1 MYTYKKYDKYGIK
14 LLTFDALSQAGGIK
28 HCFTTRRGGVSNG
41 YCESLNF
48 SKTRDFDDRNVN
60 ENARRLAESLD
71 VDYNKEIQ
79 TEVIKP
85 YKGENVTISKYYY
98 NSKDDETRQQQSLIK
113 YENIYMPNTGILYSS
128 DKEFEILTILDGKVT
143 LVKEDDIL
151 GNIIEI
157 EHQNNI
163 VTIYQSVKDVKV
175 KQGDIIKQGD
185 VIAMS
190 GSNKLE
196 NEKEN
201 CLHFEVYKEG
211 TLINPET
218 IIGENE

>member
-1 MYTYKKYDKYGIK
+1 MTKKRLKDWVIPTLLLFVLTGI
-14 LLTFDALSQAGGIK
+14 LLLYYLLSSISQASLVPSDTYFVDILLDNK
-28 HCFTTRRGGVSNG
+28 TTTEV
-41 YCESLNF
+41 
-48 SKTRDFDDRNVN
+48 
-60 ENARRLAESLD
+60 
-71 VDYNKEIQ
+71 NKEIQ

>member
-1 MYTYKKYDKYGIK
+1 MTKKRLKDWVIPTLLLFVLTGI
-14 LLTFDALSQAGGIK
+14 LLLYYLLSSISQASLVPSDTYFVDILLDYK
-28 HCFTTRRGGVSNG
+28 TTTEV
-41 YCESLNF
+41 
-48 SKTRDFDDRNVN
+48 
-60 ENARRLAESLD
+60 
-71 VDYNKEIQ
+71 NKEIQ

>member
-1 MYTYKKYDKYGIK
+1 MTKKRLKDWVIPTLLLFVLTGI
-14 LLTFDALSQAGGIK
+14 LLLYYLLSSISQASLVPSDTYFVDILLDHK
-28 HCFTTRRGGVSNG
+28 KTTEV
-41 YCESLNF
+41 
-48 SKTRDFDDRNVN
+48 
-60 ENARRLAESLD
+60 
-71 VDYNKEIQ
+71 NKEIQ

>member
-1 MYTYKKYDKYGIK
+1 MTKKRLKDWVIPTLLLFVLTGI
-14 LLTFDALSQAGGIK
+14 LLLYYLLSSISQASLVPSDTYFVDILLDNK
-28 HCFTTRRGGVSNG
+28 TTTEV
-41 YCESLNF
+41 
-48 SKTRDFDDRNVN
+48 
-60 ENARRLAESLD
+60 
-71 VDYNKEIQ
+71 NKEIQ

-218 IIGENE
+218 IIRENE

>member
-1 MYTYKKYDKYGIK
+1 MTKKRLKDWVIPTLLLFVLTGI
-14 LLTFDALSQAGGIK
+14 LLLYYLLSSISQASLVPSDTYFVDILLDNK
-28 HCFTTRRGGVSNG
+28 TTTEV
-41 YCESLNF
+41 
-48 SKTRDFDDRNVN
+48 
-60 ENARRLAESLD
+60 
-71 VDYNKEIQ
+71 NKEIQ

-85 YKGENVTISKYYY
+85 YKGENITISKYYY

-157 EHQNNI
+157 EHQNNT